1 MGKRYHCEYCNKT
14 MVAAPAIVKTHN
26 KGVVHQKLV
35 QEHYQQF
42 KDPET
47 ILAEEAYK
55 KPCNR
60 FASGQCQFGGICRY
74 SHYTRQEIDTLREYV
89 ASKKNM
95 NKIQPPPSF
104 HDLYQKLQDEKAKNE
119 PDNDTTVLYDSN
131 GVTHVLPWTYNSLFD
146 SYEESLPPSI
156 KRMKLDDFKGA
167 EFTEWG

>member
-1 MGKRYHCEYCNKT
+1 
-14 MVAAPAIVKTHN
+14 
-26 KGVVHQKLV
+26 
-35 QEHYQQF
+35 
-42 KDPET
+42 
-47 ILAEEAYK
+47 
-55 KPCNR
+55 
-60 FASGQCQFGGICRY
+60 
-74 SHYTRQEIDTLREYV
+74 
-89 ASKKNM
+89 M

-146 SYEESLPPSI
+146 SYDESLPPSI